1 MAEKKTTKR
10 TPKQPKAEITKPKV
24 EVAEPKEE
32 IAEVAEPKAEVV
44 ESKVEGTELPAD
56 VTPFEEF
63 EASSKITE
71 TKEEVSEPEAEIT
84 EVIEPREESEKAI
97 SSPKV
102 AAKVKKLNPYLED
115 FQSKWVAILEVNGL
129 THKLFKGSYA
139 KAFNAA
145 ENYNISHGIG
155 KGQVIKIRK

>member
-24 EVAEPKEE
+24 EVAEPK
-32 IAEVAEPKAEVV
+32 I
-44 ESKVEGTELPAD
+44 EGTELPAD

-84 EVIEPREESEKAI
+84 EVIEPEVAEPREEVTESEKAI